1 MKPGL
6 STLNPYAAA
15 YIPLAKRDSQPEE
28 VPKHQLRHK
37 AVLEG
42 DSRGTAAQLGQDVF
56 SMKSQSVH
64 GSCNGSSQYESEVL
78 EKQMMDLEF
87 DMVMDY
93 LQTAFPGL
101 SKQSL
106 ADVYFANNGDIEA
119 TVDMLSQL
127 EFRIDE
133 SSEGL
138 PDTLD
143 IGDVSESGSS
153 SHCASLKQKNVP
165 GAAEGSSESTDSQVV
180 S

>member
-1 MKPGL
+1 MIFRLTEAMKPGV

-28 VPKHQLRHK
+28 VPKSQLRHK

-42 DSRGTAAQLGQDVF
+42 DSRGTAAQLSQDVF

-64 GSCNGSSQYESEVL
+64 GSYSGSSQYESEML

-127 EFRIDE
+127 EVLF
-133 SSEGL
+133 
-138 PDTLD
+138 
-143 IGDVSESGSS
+143 
-153 SHCASLKQKNVP
+153 
-165 GAAEGSSESTDSQVV
+165 
-180 S
+180 